1 MGQSA
6 SAPPAGKATVA
17 QPGQLPST
25 DNLTNLP
32 VRQWTSR
39 HVQQWLRTNEL
50 DFCAEAFAR
59 LSVNGVALRDITDAD
74 LQTDFRVA
82 EAFQRRRLLS
92 SIADL
97 LRSEGVVTTADAVQ
111 KRNQAAG
118 GMLILFIAAYCVYM
132 WSLLSVIF
140 KR

>member
-1 MGQSA
+1 MGQITSSPPASA
-6 SAPPAGKATVA
+6 SRTSATLPAH
-17 QPGQLPST
+17 LPAS
-25 DNLTNLP
+25 DNLTHLP
-32 VRQWTSR
+32 VRQWTTK

-50 DFCAEAFAR
+50 DFCADAFAR

-92 SIADL
+92 TISEL
-97 LRSEGVVTTADAVQ
+97 LRQEGVVTTADAVQ

-118 GMLILFIAAYCVYM
+118 GMIILFIAAYCA
-132 WSLLSVIF
+132 WSLLSAVF

>member
-6 SAPPAGKATVA
+6 SSRSAAAITSQCAEADG
-17 QPGQLPST
+17 
-25 DNLTNLP
+25 LTGRP

-39 HVQQWLRTNEL
+39 HVQQWLRANEL
-50 DFCAEAFAR
+50 DFCAAAFAR
-59 LSVNGVALRDITDAD
+59 LSVNGVALKDITDGD

-97 LRSEGVVTTADAVQ
+97 LRSEGVVTADAVQ
-111 KRNQAAG
+111 KRNQVAG
-118 GMLILFIAAYCVYM
+118 GFIIIGVAAYCLWWLVGH
-132 WSLLSVIF
+132 LF
-140 KR
+140 QR